1 MSHSRPWAKDTQLTD
16 IWICRCLKRHAP
28 SGKDKVPAAL
38 GCARDRLDT
47 FGRCGDLSASE
58 LGTWRKGKSLGSP
71 T

>member
-1 MSHSRPWAKDTQLTD
+1 MHS
-16 IWICRCLKRHAP
+16 

-38 GCARDRLDT
+38 GCARDRRDT

-58 LGTWRKGKSLGSP
+58 LGTWRKGKSFRSP